1 MSASN
6 ALASPEGLL
15 ERLHR
20 SGYIADEDLASL
32 VWMGLKLERPLLLEG
47 EAGVGKTAVASAC
60 ARALGRPLLR
70 LQCYEGLDL
79 SQSVYEWNYSRQLLE
94 IRLAEAGQGDRAALR
109 DNLFSEEFLL
119 QRPLLQA
126 IRAPKPCVLLIDE
139 IDRADEA
146 FEAFLLE
153 VLSEYQVSIP
163 EIGTLKAITRPLVI
177 LTSNG
182 TRDLSDALR
191 RRCLFHYVDYP
202 SLARETQIVK
212 TLVPEAASRLVEE
225 AVAFVQRLR
234 KDDLDKVPG
243 VAETLDW
250 VRILFHLGLKEL
262 PNDHHLLVP
271 TLAALLKTKNDR
283 WQVTP
288 ERVAKLIDGPRVG
301 QDVGVAGAM
310 K

>member
-1 MSASN
+1 MSDT
-6 ALASPEGLL
+6 LATPQGLR
-15 ERLHR
+15 ERLYQA
-20 SGYIADEDLASL
+20 GYIADEDLASL
-32 VWMGLKLERPLLLEG
+32 VWMGLSLERPLLLEG
-47 EAGVGKTAVASAC
+47 EAGVGKTAIAGAC

-79 SQSVYEWNYSRQLLE
+79 NQAVYEWNYSRQLLE
-94 IRLAEAGQGDRAALR
+94 IRLAEVGQGDKAALR
-109 DNLFSEEFLL
+109 KNLFSEDYLL
-119 QRPLLQA
+119 ERPLLQA
-126 IRAPKPCVLLIDE
+126 IRSPQPCVLLIDE

-153 VLSEYQVSIP
+153 MLSEYQVTVP
-163 EIGTLKAITRPLVI
+163 EIGTLKAVTKPLVI

-202 SLARETQIVK
+202 SLARETEIVR
-212 TLVPEAASRLVEE
+212 TLVPEAAQRLVEE

-234 KDDLDKVPG
+234 KDDLDKTPG

-250 VRILFHLGLKEL
+250 VRVLFKMGMKEL
-262 PNDHHLLVP
+262 PVEPQALLP
-271 TLAALLKTKNDR
+271 TLAALLKTRNDS
-283 WQVTP
+283 WQVTA
-288 ERVAKLIDGPRVG
+288 ERVGKLIDGPRVG
-301 QDVGVAGAM
+301 QDVGVAGM